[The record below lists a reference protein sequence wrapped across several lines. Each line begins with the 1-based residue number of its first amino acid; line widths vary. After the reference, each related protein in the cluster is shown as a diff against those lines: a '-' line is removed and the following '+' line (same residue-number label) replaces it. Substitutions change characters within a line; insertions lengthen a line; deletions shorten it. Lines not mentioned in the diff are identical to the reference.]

1 MGNYAHHKTFKAHK
15 SKIFSVISTDEM
27 LITAAKEKKVK
38 FWINFNEEY
47 QVEHRASISWLAVT
61 DQKRLLFT
69 ADTNGVVI
77 CTNIHT
83 RYSVKYDEFDDKTIV
98 SMAAMEDML
107 VIMFRDHFIV
117 INYVDYVDLDF
128 YKYI

>member
-1 MGNYAHHKTFKAHK
+1 
-15 SKIFSVISTDEM
+15 M

-38 FWINFNEEY
+38 FWINFSEEY
-47 QVEHRASISWLAVT
+47 QVEHKASISCLAVT
-61 DQKRLLFT
+61 DQKTLLFT

-98 SMAAMEDML
+98 SMAAMEDTL
-107 VIMFRDHFIV
+107 VIMFSDHFIV
-117 INYVDYVDLDF
+117 INY
-128 YKYI
+128 